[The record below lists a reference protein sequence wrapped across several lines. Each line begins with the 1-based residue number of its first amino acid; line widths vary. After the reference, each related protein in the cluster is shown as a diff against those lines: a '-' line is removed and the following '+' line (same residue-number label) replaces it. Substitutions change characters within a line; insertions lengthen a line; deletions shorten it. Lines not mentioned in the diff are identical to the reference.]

1 MYNNDIILNKKDNG
15 DVIESSKALSIF
27 NANIATID
35 YENEQF
41 SGKSVWMKGRLTN
54 ITNVDSKDQRFLDKL
69 NKVKFY
75 NHKLY
80 FTTVTNLPLKEGYG
94 YQILGRFEKAYTS
107 KGVYDSFKIEAILND
122 DFSFETI
129 RNLLTMGSVNKKL
142 ADKTVSI
149 YEENN
154 LTPIKSLLDI
164 KNAENSTILSD
175 FTEKEIRFIQKAL
188 DTTDNSIS
196 ETIIKAELTPLFGD
210 NNKFPNRVYERYG
223 FNSLATIKEDPWEMM
238 FTISYATID
247 ICDKVALKLGFE
259 DIEND
264 SRRIKALIRKA
275 FNDAIDSSG
284 HTYLPFSDLE
294 KMHTKYLAQYLTFE
308 ELEESL
314 NDKENKLFD
323 FIMKTELGY
332 QPETLFDAEENIY
345 KALINLVQQKIDV
358 PKQKVSNLIKSFEE
372 EKTNQLKI
380 EKNNDSLE
388 FKFAKKQKEA
398 IRKSLESNIFILT
411 GGPGTGKTTTL
422 SSIIRAHQE
431 LFDYP
436 PIVTT
441 QREIIRPVLL
451 LAPTGKAANRMS
463 EQTGLEAS
471 TIHKQFRI
479 IPDNGCT
486 DIDIVLT
493 SLKTMKTKLIVID
506 EASMLD
512 TFVAGTVFEIISK
525 YNKQNEESIKLILL
539 GDEDQL
545 PSISA
550 GQVLADL
557 NHYFKDSEFT
567 VHLDEVK
574 RQENGS
580 NIPELASLIA
590 KGEFP
595 DKDWFADKHDI
606 SFIDTNSKD
615 IIKRLQQILFAKK
628 SKTGTLSDLQ
638 ILTPYVNSP
647 RNGIDYG
654 TTNMINHYVQAI
666 YNSPFNGIESEDQ
679 LTPDEKEA
687 YARAKFG
694 GKPDKYFTP
703 KIKRFVNHGDKI
715 TGQAGS
721 FKEGRLFRTGDK
733 VICNT
738 NKSATI
744 TNGTVG
750 TIVKIGTHDNND
762 VKEWVIL
769 VDFGEETY
777 TEFPYAEWEQL
788 SLAYAITI
796 HKSQGSEY
804 KNIIMTLTR
813 PTYEGDHF
821 LNRNILYTGVTRSSK
836 NVILMGDI
844 NTYKQASKNIRPH
857 RLTGLAFILKEDRLV
872 EIL

>member
-1 MYNNDIILNKKDNG
+1 MYDNDIILTKKDNG
-15 DVIESSKALSIF
+15 DVIESSKSLSIF
-27 NANIATID
+27 NAKIATID

-69 NKVKFY
+69 NKINFY
-75 NHKLY
+75 NHKLF
-80 FTTVTNLPLKEGYG
+80 FTTITNLPLKENKE

-122 DFSFETI
+122 YFSFETI

-142 ADKTVSI
+142 ADKTVSV

-154 LTPIKSLLDI
+154 ITPIKALLDI

-264 SRRIKALIRKA
+264 QRRIKALIRKA
-275 FNDAIDSSG
+275 FNEAIDSSG

-294 KMHTKYLAQYLTFE
+294 AMHRRYLAQYITFE

-314 NDKENKLFD
+314 NNKDNKLFD

-345 KALINLVQQKIDV
+345 NALITLVQNKIDV
-358 PKQKVSNLIKSFEE
+358 PKKKVTDLIKSFEKE
-372 EKTNQLKI
+372 MTNKI
-380 EKNNDSLE
+380 RIDNNDDSLE
-388 FKFAKKQKEA
+388 FKFAKKQKDA
-398 IRKSLESNIFILT
+398 IRKSLESNLFILT

-422 SSIIRAHQE
+422 SSIIKAHQE

-512 TFVAGTVFEIISK
+512 TFIAGIVFEIINT
-525 YNKQNEESIKLILL
+525 YNKQNEEKIKLILL

-557 NHYFKDSEFT
+557 NNYFKDSDFT

-574 RQENGS
+574 RQKNGS
-580 NIPELASLIA
+580 NIPELASLIS

-595 DKDWFADKHDI
+595 DKEWFSDKPDI
-606 SFIDTNSKD
+606 SFIETNSKD
-615 IIKRLQQILFAKK
+615 IIKKLQQILFAKK
-628 SKTGTLSDLQ
+628 SKTHTLSDLQ
-638 ILTPYVNSP
+638 ILTPYVNAP
-647 RNGIDYG
+647 RNGVDYG

-666 YNSPFNGIESEDQ
+666 YNSPFNGIESENQ
-679 LTPDEKEA
+679 LTPEEQEL
-687 YARAKFG
+687 YARAKFEG
-694 GKPDKYFTP
+694 RPDKYFTP
-703 KIKRFVNHGDKI
+703 KVKRFVNHGDKI
-715 TGQAGS
+715 NSGTS

-744 TNGTVG
+744 TNGSVG
-750 TIVKIGTHDNND
+750 TIVKIGTHDSND

-777 TEFPYAEWEQL
+777 TEFAYAEWEQL

-804 KNIIMTLTR
+804 KNVIMTLTR

-821 LNRNILYTGVTRSSK
+821 LNRNILYTGITRSSK

-857 RLTGLAFILKEDRLV
+857 RLTGLAFMLKEDRLI

>member
-1 MYNNDIILNKKDNG
+1 MYDNDIILTKKDNG

-27 NANIATID
+27 NAKIATID

-69 NKVKFY
+69 SKVKFY
-75 NHKLY
+75 NHKLF
-80 FTTVTNLPLKEGYG
+80 FTTVTNLPLKEDHD
-94 YQILGRFEKAYTS
+94 YQILGRFEKSYTY
-107 KGVYDSFKIEAILND
+107 KGVYDSFKIEAILNE

-129 RNLLTMGSVNKKL
+129 RNLLTMGAVNKKL

-154 LTPIKSLLDI
+154 VTPIKALLDI

-223 FNSLATIKEDPWEMM
+223 FNSLATIKDDPWEMM
-238 FTISYATID
+238 FTISYATLD
-247 ICDKVALKLGFE
+247 ICDKVALKLGFD

-264 SRRIKALIRKA
+264 QRRIKALIRKA

-284 HTYLPFSDLE
+284 HTYLPFLDLE
-294 KMHTKYLAQYLTFE
+294 KMHSKYLDKYLTFE
-308 ELEESL
+308 ELEKSL
-314 NDKENKLFD
+314 NDKDNKLFD

-345 KALINLVQQKIDV
+345 KALINLIKNKIDV
-358 PKQKVSNLIKSFEE
+358 PKRKVSNLIKSFEQE
-372 EKTNQLKI
+372 MTAKVRI
-380 EKNNDSLE
+380 ENNDDSLE

-398 IRKSLESNIFILT
+398 IKKSLESNLFILT

-422 SSIIRAHQE
+422 SSIIKAHQE

-512 TFVAGTVFEIISK
+512 TFVAGTVFEIINT
-525 YNKQNEESIKLILL
+525 YNEQNEDKIKLILL

-550 GQVLADL
+550 GQVLTDL
-557 NHYFKDSEFT
+557 NNYFKDSDFT
-567 VHLDEVK
+567 VHLNEVK
-574 RQENGS
+574 RQKNGS
-580 NIPELASLIA
+580 NIPELARLIS

-595 DKDWFADKHDI
+595 DKEWFSDKPDI

-615 IIKRLQQILFAKK
+615 IIKKLQQILFAKK
-628 SKTGTLSDLQ
+628 SKTKTLSDLQ

-666 YNSPFNGIESEDQ
+666 YNSPFNGINSENE
-679 LTPDEKEA
+679 LTPEEREL
-687 YARAKFG
+687 YARAKFEG
-694 GKPDKYFTP
+694 RPDKRFTT

-715 TGQAGS
+715 KSGS
-721 FKEGRLFRTGDK
+721 ENFKEGRLFRTGDK

-744 TNGTVG
+744 TNGSVG
-750 TIVKIGTHDNND
+750 TIIKIGTHDSND
-762 VKEWVIL
+762 VKEWVII